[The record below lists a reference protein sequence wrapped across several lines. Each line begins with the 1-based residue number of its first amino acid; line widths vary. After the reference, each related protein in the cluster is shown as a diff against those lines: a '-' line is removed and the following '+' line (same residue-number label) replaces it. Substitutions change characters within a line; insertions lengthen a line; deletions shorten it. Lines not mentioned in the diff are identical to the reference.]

1 MRAGARNTRIDRLPR
16 ELPLIALAL
25 GLGFVLILDV
35 VWLLRFRWGYPT
47 EWDESG
53 YLAIGVR
60 DANALTHHGLVLF
73 ARTIENQRTE
83 APLVPAVASVVF
95 AILGAGMGQ
104 GVLVICVFM
113 LILSVAT
120 YAIGTMIMSRWW
132 AVLAAITVAAAP
144 VVTDYSR
151 VFHFAVP
158 AAALFTSAVWALMR
172 SDRLDNRLLVV
183 LCGLL
188 LGLTVLARTMTI
200 AYLPAIAVAAG
211 LLVLGAHGR
220 RRPLVVN
227 AVLGALTGCVVA
239 AVWYVRSWRSV
250 VDYLR
255 SSGYGADS
263 SHFGQSR
270 SAFAL
275 DFWTR
280 IAGTVTN
287 NLYLP
292 LAAVIFVCLVLGA
305 TLLLR
310 RPSGGGGGRGELLR
324 VVTAP
329 WFVLVVV
336 VVEGY
341 VALTSSKNDGTAFAL
356 PWLPALVILAIF
368 AVSRASNVGV
378 RTTAAVVFLLLIITG
393 LAMKSG
399 FVPPVADTTTVH
411 VPGIG
416 RATVVDGRGI
426 VQASV
431 VEASGFPAQS
441 STTPLPAFH
450 KRWLTFEKRVVR
462 AILVSGG
469 RTPDL
474 TGFIASDSQILSN
487 TSFQFATALLDED
500 VGFQWLSPFSN
511 ESIHERLTQDNVRF
525 LLTAPT
531 PSQSPNV
538 LAPAMHAARAAGYH
552 EVERFTMPDGL
563 RAILW
568 WRSRGPSGAG
578 WAKERSAVACTRPNL
593 RTHLG
598 ACLEGLSR
606 WRPLPVVGHA
616 DRLGVS
622 VRIARGQDQTANAVC
637 DSLGYSADT
646 TGNDGHAAA

>member
-16 ELPLIALAL
+16 ELPLLALAL
-25 GLGFVLILDV
+25 GLGLVVLLDV
-35 VWLLRFRWGYPT
+35 IWLLRFRWGYPT

-60 DANALTHHGLVLF
+60 DANALTHHGLVSF
-73 ARTIENQRTE
+73 ARTIENQQTE

-104 GVLVICVFM
+104 GVLVICMFM

-158 AAALFTSAVWALMR
+158 AAAFFTSAVWALMR
-172 SDRLDNRLLVV
+172 SDRLDNRPLVV

-227 AVLGALTGCVVA
+227 AVIGALTGFVVA

-263 SHFGQSR
+263 SHFGRSR
-270 SAFAL
+270 SVFTL

-292 LAAVIFVCLVLGA
+292 LTALIVVCLLLGA
-305 TLLLR
+305 ALLVRGWKGVGGRQHDLLR
-310 RPSGGGGGRGELLR
+310 I
-324 VVTAP
+324 VTAP

-336 VVEGY
+336 VLEGY

-356 PWLPALVILAIF
+356 PWLPALVLLAVF
-368 AVSRASNVGV
+368 AVSRTSSVAV
-378 RTTAAVVFLLLIITG
+378 RTTAATVFLLLVVTG

-399 FVPPVADTTTVH
+399 FVPPVAGTTTAH

-416 RATVVDGRGI
+416 RSTVVDGRGI

-462 AILVSGG
+462 AILASGH

-487 TSFQFATALLDED
+487 TSFQFAAALLDED
-500 VGFQWLSPFSN
+500 VGFEWLSPFSGD
-511 ESIHERLTQDNVRF
+511 SIRDRLTPRTVRF

-531 PSQSPNV
+531 PSQSPNA
-538 LAPAMHAARAAGYH
+538 LAPALQAAREAGYQ
-552 EVERFTMPDGL
+552 EVERFTMPDGR

-578 WAKERSAVACTRPNL
+578 
-593 RTHLG
+593 
-598 ACLEGLSR
+598 
-606 WRPLPVVGHA
+606 
-616 DRLGVS
+616 
-622 VRIARGQDQTANAVC
+622 
-637 DSLGYSADT
+637 
-646 TGNDGHAAA
+646 